1 MIFFPL
7 NVGVKQGDNL
17 NPSLFKIFVNDL
29 PSYLS
34 NTSDP
39 VNVNGKDVHCLMYAD
54 DIILLSKSAKGLQEK
69 LDILNTYCKDWCLT
83 VNTSKTKILI
93 FNKAGRLIKHSF
105 RYGNENIECVSNCK
119 YLGIWFSSSG
129 SYSYAQ
135 NELYKKSLKAFFK
148 LKKDLLSLKPNIRT
162 SMHVFDH
169 TIKPILL
176 YGSDIWGMFNPFT
189 MKCKKENP
197 SFDNIYSGSLC
208 EKIHLKFCKFI
219 LGVHKR
225 TTNIA
230 VLSELGRFPL
240 YFNII
245 KCMLLYWYRLE
256 NLGKEFPL
264 LKEAYNETKLL
275 YLSKKPSWYESI
287 NIIVNILKTTNTD
300 INLLLKKTTWK
311 IQK

>member
-1 MIFFPL
+1 
-7 NVGVKQGDNL
+7 
-17 NPSLFKIFVNDL
+17 
-29 PSYLS
+29 
-34 NTSDP
+34 
-39 VNVNGKDVHCLMYAD
+39 MYAY

-69 LDILNTYCKDWCLT
+69 LDILNTYCKDWCLS

-93 FNKAGRLIKHSF
+93 FNKAGRLIKKNV
-105 RYGNENIECVSNCK
+105 RYGNENIECVSNYK

-129 SYSYAQ
+129 SYSFVQ

-148 LKKDLLSLKPNIRT
+148 LKKDLLSLNPNIGT

-176 YGSDIWGMFNPFT
+176 YGSDMWGMFNPFT

-197 SFDNIYSGSLC
+197 FLDNIYSGSLC
-208 EKIHLKFCKFI
+208 EKIHLKFCKLI

-230 VLSELGRFPL
+230 ELSELGRFPL

-245 KCMLLYWYRLE
+245 NGMLLYWYRLE
-256 NLGKEFPL
+256 YLGKEFPL
-264 LKEAYNETKLL
+264 LKEA
-275 YLSKKPSWYESI
+275 
-287 NIIVNILKTTNTD
+287 
-300 INLLLKKTTWK
+300 
-311 IQK
+311 